1 MCDDSSNDAGGGEGG
16 TVVNSLDKKIM
27 VNWSRKDLEKIKKA
41 VSDWDNEKFDC
52 VDKNGIS
59 FDKNRSKMKVLV
71 EKLESPS

>member
-1 MCDDSSNDAGGGEGG
+1 MMIVEMIS
-16 TVVNSLDKKIM
+16 VVGREELWSMNLAKKA
-27 VNWSRKDLEKIKKA
+27 EKICQGNTKKKKKA